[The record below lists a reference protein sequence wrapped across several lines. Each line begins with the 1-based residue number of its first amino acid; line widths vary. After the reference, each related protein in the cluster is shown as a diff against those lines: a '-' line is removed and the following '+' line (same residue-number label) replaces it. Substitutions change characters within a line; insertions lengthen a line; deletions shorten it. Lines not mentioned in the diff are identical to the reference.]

1 MHTLKN
7 LLLLTVLASLSLT
20 LFSYSYVDLNLTLI
34 NNKAISLLI
43 SNLQNIAYYNRS
55 LATFIY
61 LILDIFLFSTFWMI
75 LIQIKKT
82 KSNLKQIIM
91 YLLPITLILCLAYP
105 FLSSDIFNY
114 MFDAKIILHYH
125 LNPYTHR
132 ALDFPSDDWIR
143 FMRWTHRYSPY
154 GPGWLLLSLFPS
166 ILGFGKFIVTLFAF
180 KIYFGIFHILNTLI
194 IYRILTKAKSN
205 EILLGVAF
213 YAFNPLLLIEGVI
226 NGHNDVILATS
237 LLAAAYFIVHKNI
250 KLSATFIFLGFL
262 IKYLPLITLP
272 NLFLT
277 SIKKIAFEKHI
288 ELNILALL
296 IFTFIISTLPVS
308 VPFISKGATQV
319 QFQPWYL
326 FWTVPYISLLGNK
339 KLMIIAAFLCFGASL
354 RYLPYLY
361 YGDWTHFGT
370 IIYMQTVTIL
380 PAVIVTLYFL
390 FRKYL
395 LLNKNV

>member
-1 MHTLKN
+1 
-7 LLLLTVLASLSLT
+7 
-20 LFSYSYVDLNLTLI
+20 
-34 NNKAISLLI
+34 
-43 SNLQNIAYYNRS
+43 
-55 LATFIY
+55 
-61 LILDIFLFSTFWMI
+61 
-75 LIQIKKT
+75 
-82 KSNLKQIIM
+82 
-91 YLLPITLILCLAYP
+91 
-105 FLSSDIFNY
+105 